1 MNKIENS
8 AYKEYVTELL
18 QQGISTREIADI
30 LKEKGFEV
38 SHSVVNEFR
47 KKNNIETEIQE
58 QEQYLESNNDCEVIT
73 NAENLSKKDLLTKIY
88 ENQLLIVYHKQNSYL
103 NGKSKKFPESE
114 FRALKVIDD
123 LMTTNEQ
130 EKIE

>member
-8 AYKEYVTELL
+8 TYRDFVTEML
-18 QQGISTREIADI
+18 QQGMSTREIADM

-58 QEQYLESNNDCEVIT
+58 KEQYLENNNDCEVIT
-73 NAENLSKKDLLTKIY
+73 NTENLSKKGLLTKIY

>member
-8 AYKEYVTELL
+8 AYKEYVTDLL
-18 QQGISTREIADI
+18 QQGISTREIADM
-30 LKEKGFEV
+30 LKEKGFDV

-47 KKNNIETEIQE
+47 KKNNIETETQE

-73 NAENLSKKDLLTKIY
+73 NTENLSKKDLLTKIY

>member
-8 AYKEYVTELL
+8 AYKEYVTDLL
-18 QQGISTREIADI
+18 QQGISTREIADM

-47 KKNNIETEIQE
+47 KKNNIETEVQE

-73 NAENLSKKDLLTKIY
+73 NTENLSKKDLLTKIY